1 MTIRVFRGA
10 AALVLALALQAVLA
24 AHDIPDEI
32 VVQSYVR
39 PQQNQMQVLLR
50 IPLLAIS
57 DANLPKDGTGYL
69 AMAYLDPALREAANQ
84 ISNGVMFLEGDE
96 RLTRYDLRHALI
108 SLPSDRSFD
117 TYDGA
122 IARVRGAKLPDATQ
136 VYYNQGFLDLELH
149 YPIRSDQSLFSMRV
163 LFGRGLANRTATLIT
178 FIRPDGDVR
187 TFRIHDDTPLVRL
200 DPQAH
205 QAAWVFL
212 KAGFYQFLDG
222 LDHLL
227 FVIVLALP
235 FRRARD
241 LVKPFV
247 AFAVGHSITL
257 SLAAFGLARMDTWF
271 APTIGALIALSLVY
285 VAIENGVGAGLRRRW
300 AVQHLPSACF
310 TGWVLRSRCR
320 NRCSSPG
327 RTQSPHSRLQRRIAR
342 AGGTLSSWP
351 LMDLLDAHGCAL
363 VACAYGSWPPRGSS
377 RSAEAPEVPEKSII
391 DSRSRQSAVSVDSR
405 VSKDPAM
412 SYTSVALSR
421 SPRSCPCVPS
431 RRPLLRQTKCAR
443 LREGDG
449 RPQPWLTRRRGCIGG
464 NGVMRGKAAVTG
476 NWKRFFDGPAAPS
489 WSPAE
494 VEVLPS
500 GNLGFTSGVFDP
512 KGNRIGTFNSVWQ
525 RQSNGSWKVVFD
537 KCAVECGT
545 K

>member
-10 AALVLALALQAVLA
+10 AALVLTLALQAVLA

-96 RLTRYDLRHALI
+96 RLTRYDLGHALI

-300 AVQHLPSACF
+300 AVALAFGLFHGLGFAIALQESLQFAGSHPIAALAAYNVGLELGTLIILAIALPAANLLFSQVVSERAGIIVSSVLIGHA
-310 TGWVLRSRCR
+310 GWHWL
-320 NRCSSPG
+320 
-327 RTQSPHSRLQRRIAR
+327 TERIAVAR
-342 AGGTLSSWP
+342 LSSWP
-351 LMDLLDAHGCAL
+351 LMDLQLMLMVVRWLLAL
-363 VACAYGSWPPRGSS
+363 TVVGGAAWFIAGLFKRK
-377 RSAEAPEVPEKSII
+377 REAPEVPEKSII
-391 DSRSRQSAVSVDSR
+391 DSR
-405 VSKDPAM
+405 
-412 SYTSVALSR
+412 
-421 SPRSCPCVPS
+421 
-431 RRPLLRQTKCAR
+431 
-443 LREGDG
+443 
-449 RPQPWLTRRRGCIGG
+449 
-464 NGVMRGKAAVTG
+464 
-476 NWKRFFDGPAAPS
+476 
-489 WSPAE
+489 
-494 VEVLPS
+494 
-500 GNLGFTSGVFDP
+500 
-512 KGNRIGTFNSVWQ
+512 
-525 RQSNGSWKVVFD
+525 
-537 KCAVECGT
+537 
-545 K
+545 